1 MSTDTIRDQHEAEE
15 RLRDLKEAID
25 AVMQPTKPLYVPT
38 AVELLVALNAR
49 GLKVVRAHA

>member
-1 MSTDTIRDQHEAEE
+1 MSTDTIRDRHEAEE

>member
-1 MSTDTIRDQHEAEE
+1 MSTDTIRDRHEAEE
-15 RLRDLKEAID
+15 RLRDLKAAIN

-38 AVELLVALNAR
+38 AVELLVALNSR